1 MALSVDC
8 EHNLQLVFN
17 EKKHSRISFLCNGS
31 TLVFGRRFLLVL
43 GIRKDV
49 CSVKITIATSADFH
63 QIFEGPVHSCL
74 AGADG
79 SKIS

>member
-1 MALSVDC
+1 
-8 EHNLQLVFN
+8 
-17 EKKHSRISFLCNGS
+17 
-31 TLVFGRRFLLVL
+31 LVFGRRLLVL

-63 QIFEGPVHSCL
+63 QISEGPVHSCL